1 MKFLSVLILVC
12 VLSLPAPAQN
22 AADYF
27 PHSLGSSWKYQR
39 FTLDSLQQQIT
50 ASKLIEVDTLT
61 QFQQIKGSAAYVL
74 IGKGLPRP
82 ETTLVNIGES
92 TISLFVVG
100 YPRVTDIL
108 PIDSLGLGFV
118 WNYRN
123 WYPFMKFGSPSTSGV
138 VDTLLR
144 IDTAVSFSSTLLP
157 LTIVV
162 SAQRMANTTVTV
174 PAGNLAAT
182 PFNITLSVVTPR
194 NMPGVGRVEYPLVS
208 LADTMFISSN
218 KWIVKEIQPS
228 TYFPLSN
235 PGGYNVAITNI
246 PGFVRVLESLTLTE
260 VGPGSTVANGFS
272 LEQNYPNPFNPATT
286 VKFSIPDFRFVS
298 LKIFDVMG
306 REVRTLVSEPL
317 AGGSHTI
324 SFDASA
330 FSSGTYFYRLT
341 ARELIET
348 RKMILEK

>member
-1 MKFLSVLILVC
+1 MRFASALILVC
-12 VLSLPAPAQN
+12 VLCLPASAQN

-39 FTLDSLQQQIT
+39 FALDSSQKQIA
-50 ASKLIEVDTLT
+50 ASKLTEVDTLS
-61 QFQQIKGSAAYVL
+61 QVQQIKGSAAYLL
-74 IGKGLPRP
+74 IGKGLSRP
-82 ETTLVNIGES
+82 ETTFVNIGGS

-123 WYPFMKFGSPSTSGV
+123 WYPFIKFGTPASSGA
-138 VDTLLR
+138 VDTVLR
-144 IDTAVSFSSTLLP
+144 IDTTVNFSTTLLP

-162 SAQRMANTTVTV
+162 STQRMANTTITV
-174 PAGNLAAT
+174 PAGSFTAT
-182 PFNITLSVVTPR
+182 PFVVSLGVVTPR
-194 NMPGVGRVEYPLVS
+194 NEPGIGRVEYPLVA

-246 PGFVRVLESLTLTE
+246 PGFVRVLEFLTLTE
-260 VGPGSTVANGFS
+260 VEPHSTVANGFS
-272 LEQNYPNPFNPATT
+272 LEQNYPNPFNPATS
-286 VKFSIPDFRFVS
+286 VKFSIPDSRFVS
-298 LKIFDVMG
+298 LKIFDVTG
-306 REVRTLVSEPL
+306 REVTTLVNEHL
-317 AGGSHTI
+317 EGGSYRI
-324 SFDASA
+324 SFDGSDL
-330 FSSGTYFYRLT
+330 SSGIYFYRLT
-341 ARELIET
+341 AGGLIET